1 MLRDIRR
8 MDGMAVDNTDRNPVD
23 EEGRCPVAEGR
34 LEAHC
39 YSLGTRMVV
48 VAVAGLGVGAE
59 WLEIH

>member
-1 MLRDIRR
+1 